1 MRLGTLQRDRGAA
14 VAAVAIGALLAAAA
28 AFAPLAAALGLLMVV
43 GFVVVVT
50 RADLVLLVMVA
61 ALPWENM
68 LGFPSE
74 TLSITK
80 ALGAVLVLAYVLR
93 LIGNRGTVIRM
104 EPLLLIVTLLGL
116 WVGLSLVVAP
126 NPAESIAGSLRYALF
141 FVFFFLLVQLVDDR
155 EALRRVLRWFTAS
168 VALAALYAL
177 WLFLVTRTDYRV
189 AGPVEDPNDFAFL
202 LGSTLPLAA
211 YLIGRDRLRR
221 PLWIA
226 AFVVI
231 AAAMLATF
239 SRGALVGVGVVA
251 LWGVCT
257 RRVPLWV
264 LGAAL
269 AAGLTVL
276 ALALTV
282 WRPLFDVAFGQKRHI
297 AAANT
302 SSRTSLWETAL
313 LLTAERPIVGVGPG
327 RYPVE
332 ALPLLRNN
340 PIALAHPVTHNSYL
354 ETLSE
359 GGVPALG
366 LLIAFLAGAW
376 GLLRRVQNRA
386 AADGDADE
394 RRLATALQAAL
405 LFAVVAATFISV
417 QLSAPFWLF
426 GALAVVLARPAAAFE
441 PAVAARRPRRGFGRA
456 FPSISA
462 PAA

>member
-1 MRLGTLQRDRGAA
+1 MLVA
-14 VAAVAIGALLAAAA
+14 VALAAAA
-28 AFAPLAAALGLLMVV
+28 AFAPLAAAVGLAMVV

-74 TLSITK
+74 TLSLTK
-80 ALGAVLVLAYVLR
+80 ALGAVLALAYVLR
-93 LIGNRGTVIRM
+93 LIGDRDTVIRM

-116 WVGLSLVVAP
+116 WVGLSLVLAP
-126 NPAESIAGSLRYALF
+126 NPVESIAGTLRYALF

-155 EALRRVLRWFTAS
+155 AALRRVLRWFTTS
-168 VALAALYAL
+168 VAIAAFYAL
-177 WLFLVTRTDYRV
+177 WLFLVARTDYRV

-202 LGSTLPLAA
+202 LGSTLPLAG
-211 YLIGRDRLRR
+211 YLIGTDRVRR

-239 SRGALVGVGVVA
+239 SRGALTGVAVVTI
-251 LWGVCT
+251 WGAFT

-264 LGAAL
+264 IGAGLAAAMTVVAL
-269 AAGLTVL
+269 AF
-276 ALALTV
+276 TV
-282 WRPLFDVAFGQKRHI
+282 WRPLVDVAFHQKRHI

-302 SSRTSLWETAL
+302 ASRASLWQTAL
-313 LLTAERPIVGVGPG
+313 VLTAERPVVGVGPG
-327 RYPVE
+327 RYPIE
-332 ALPLLRNN
+332 AFPRLRNN

-359 GGVPALG
+359 CGIPAL
-366 LLIAFLAGAW
+366 LLFIAYLVGAW
-376 GLLRRVQNRA
+376 RLLRRVQHRA
-386 AADGDADE
+386 AEDGDADE

-405 LFAVVAATFISV
+405 LFAIVAGTFISV
-417 QLSAPFWLF
+417 QLTPPFWLL
-426 GALAVVLARPAAAFE
+426 GALAVVLARPAAA
-441 PAVAARRPRRGFGRA
+441 PSAAAAPRRFGRRVRRGY
-456 FPSISA
+456 PTV
-462 PAA
+462 PAAAA

>member
-1 MRLGTLQRDRGAA
+1 MGLGALQRDRGAA
-14 VAAVAIGALLAAAA
+14 VAAVLIGALLAAVT
-28 AFAPLAAALGLLMVV
+28 AFAPFAAALALTMVV

-74 TLSITK
+74 TLSLTK
-80 ALGAVLVLAYVLR
+80 ALGAVLALAYILR
-93 LIGNRGTVIRM
+93 LIGNRDTVIRM

-126 NPAESIAGSLRYALF
+126 NPVESIAGTMRYALF

-155 EALRRVLRWFTAS
+155 AALRRVLRWFTAS
-168 VALAALYAL
+168 VAVAAFYAL

-211 YLIGRDRLRR
+211 YLIGTDRVRR
-221 PLWIA
+221 PLWVA

-264 LGAAL
+264 IGAAV

-282 WRPLFDVAFGQKRHI
+282 WRPLFDVAFSQKRHI

-302 SSRTSLWETAL
+302 ASRASLWETAL
-313 LLTAERPIVGVGPG
+313 VLTAERPAVGVGPG

-332 ALPLLRNN
+332 AFPLLRNN
-340 PIALAHPVTHNSYL
+340 PISLAHPVTHNSYL

-359 GGVPALG
+359 AGVPAL
-366 LLIAFLAGAW
+366 LLFAAYLATAW
-376 GLLRRVQNRA
+376 HLLRRVQHRA
-386 AADGDADE
+386 AADEDDDA

-405 LFAVVAATFISV
+405 LFAIVAGTFISV
-417 QLSAPFWLF
+417 QLMPPFWLL
-426 GALAVVLARPAAAFE
+426 GALAVVLARPAAASE
-441 PAVAARRPRRGFGRA
+441 PAAVRGRRRGVGPA
-456 FPSISA
+456 LPSNLA
-462 PAA
+462 PTT